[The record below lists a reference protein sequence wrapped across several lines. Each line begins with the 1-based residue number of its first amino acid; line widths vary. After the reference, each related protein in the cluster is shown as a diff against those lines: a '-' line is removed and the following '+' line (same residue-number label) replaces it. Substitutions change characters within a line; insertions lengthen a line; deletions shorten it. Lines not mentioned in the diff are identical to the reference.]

1 MTDRVRGILL
11 GLAVG
16 IGPLLLLDLA
26 RILRDAVASDGG
38 QTSVWWLIAC
48 YLAAGLV
55 AAAGIAAGRRDRLV
69 PAIGAVVVLLVAL
82 PTVPSTLA
90 ARIPSLPVVPATT
103 PSQAIAFVLI
113 GAYVYAAMQGP
124 RG

>member
-1 MTDRVRGILL
+1 VTDRVRGIVL
-11 GLAVG
+11 GLGVG

-38 QTSVWWLIAC
+38 QTSVWWPIAC

-82 PTVPSTLA
+82 PTVPSALA

>member
-1 MTDRVRGILL
+1 VNDRVRGILL
-11 GLAVG
+11 GLGVG

-26 RILRDAVASDGG
+26 RILREAVAVDGG
-38 QTSVWWLIAC
+38 QTSVWWPIAC

-55 AAAGIAAGRRDRLV
+55 AAAGIAAGRRDRIV
-69 PAIGAVVVLLVAL
+69 PAIGALVVLLVAL
-82 PTVPSTLA
+82 PTVPSA
-90 ARIPSLPVVPATT
+90 IAERVPSLPVVPATT

-113 GAYVYAAMQGP
+113 GAYLYAAIQGP

>member
-1 MTDRVRGILL
+1 VNDRVRGILL
-11 GLAVG
+11 GLGVG

-26 RILRDAVASDGG
+26 RILREAVAVDGG
-38 QTSVWWLIAC
+38 QTSVWWPIAC

-55 AAAGIAAGRRDRLV
+55 AAAGIAAGRRDRIV
-69 PAIGAVVVLLVAL
+69 PTIGALVVLLVAL
-82 PTVPSTLA
+82 PTVPSA
-90 ARIPSLPVVPATT
+90 IAERVPSLPVVPATT

-113 GAYVYAAMQGP
+113 GAYLYAAIQGP